1 VWMHGTAP
9 LQRSFL
15 TNWAHCYPIMVCNHL
30 VYSTGS
36 GPCIGN
42 TWCTGL
48 CHDITSGM
56 KAKF

>member
-1 VWMHGTAP
+1 VRTHGTAP

-15 TNWAHCYPIMVCNHL
+15 TNWAHCYPFMVSNHL

-42 TWCTGL
+42 IWYTGFL
-48 CHDITSGM
+48 
-56 KAKF
+56 A